1 MPNISTVKAK
11 INGQD
16 YDLTLNATTGKYEAV
31 ITAPTKS
38 SYTINDGHYYDVQIT
53 ASDTAGNS
61 TAVDSSDATLG
72 SSLKLVVKERT
83 APVITIKSPTSGA
96 TLITNKP
103 VITIEVT
110 DNDSGVNTDTFKL
123 VIDNGTEIAW
133 SAGTATAITG
143 GYSWTYTP
151 ATALADGSH
160 TIKVDVSDNDGNAAT
175 QKSATIKVDTT
186 PPTLN
191 VSAPTDG
198 MWTNETTGTVS
209 GVTNDETSSPVTIVI
224 TVNGTD
230 QGTVTVDSDG
240 NFSHSVTYTEGTNT
254 IVVKATDS
262 AGKESVVERTVNVNT
277 TPPVIKAVTIT
288 PNPVSAGSTYTI
300 SVEVE

>member
-1 MPNISTVKAK
+1 MPNISTVKAT
-11 INGQD
+11 INGQE
-16 YDLTLNATTGKYEAV
+16 YDLALNTSTGKYEAV
-31 ITAPTKS
+31 ITAPAKS
-38 SYTINDGHYYDVQIT
+38 SYPINDKHYYNVQI
-53 ASDTAGNS
+53 AAQDTAGNQ
-61 TAVDSSDATLG
+61 TVADASDTKLG
-72 SSLKLVVKERT
+72 DSLKLVVKEKI

-103 VITIEVT
+103 TITIEVT
-110 DNDSGVNTDTFKL
+110 DNDSGVDTSTFKL

-133 SAGTATAITG
+133 QDGTATAITG
-143 GYSWTYTP
+143 GYNWTYTP

-160 TIKVDVSDNDGNAAT
+160 TIKADVSDNDGNAAV
-175 QKSATIKVDTT
+175 QKSATIKVDTV

-191 VSAPTDG
+191 ISEPADG
-198 MWTNETTGTVS
+198 LWTNVKSGTVS

-224 TVNGTD
+224 TVNGAD
-230 QGTVTVDSDG
+230 QGAVTVAGDG
-240 NFSHSVTYTEGTNT
+240 NFSHNVTYTEGTNVV
-254 IVVKATDS
+254 VVKATDS

-277 TPPVIKAVTIT
+277 VAPVIKSVTIT

>member
-11 INGQD
+11 INGQE
-16 YDLTLNATTGKYEAV
+16 YDLTLNTSTGKYEAV

-38 SYTINDGHYYDVQIT
+38 SYTINDGHYYDVQIA
-53 ASDTAGNS
+53 ASDSAGNQ
-61 TAVDSSDATLG
+61 TTVDSTHATLG
-72 SSLKLVVKERT
+72 SSLKLTVKEKT

-96 TLITNKP
+96 TLISNKP
-103 VITIEVT
+103 TITIEVT

-123 VIDNGTEIAW
+123 VIDDGTEIAW
-133 SAGTATAITG
+133 AAGTATAITG

-160 TIKVDVSDNDGNAAT
+160 TIKADVSDNDGNAAT
-175 QKSATIKVDTT
+175 QKTATIKVDTT

-198 MWTNETTGTVS
+198 SWTNVTSGVVS

-230 QGTVTVDSDG
+230 QGTVTVDADG
-240 NFSHSVTYTEGTNT
+240 NFSHNVTYSEGANA

-262 AGKESVVERTVNVNT
+262 AGKESTVERTVNVNT
-277 TPPVIKAVTIT
+277 VAPVIKSVTIT
-288 PNPVSAGSTYTI
+288 PNPVNAGSTYTI